1 MSDCTFCKIVAG
13 QLPSYRVIEDEHTLA
28 FLNIR
33 PASPGHTL
41 VVPREHA
48 RDVWEISEVSHSRV
62 ADMVYRVAA
71 LLKATLAPEG
81 VNVKHNTGEAAGQ
94 DVFHFHVHVVPR
106 WRGDGLRLTW
116 SSPLASSREL
126 EQVLERV
133 LAGGDR

>member
-13 QLPSYRVIEDEHTLA
+13 LLPSHRVLEDEHTLA

-41 VVPREHA
+41 VIPRMHA
-48 RDVWEISEVSHSRV
+48 RDVWEISKTSHGEV
-62 ADMVYRVAA
+62 ADMVHRVAA
-71 LLKATLAPEG
+71 VLKTTLAPEG

-94 DVFHFHVHVVPR
+94 DVFHYHVHVVPR
-106 WRGDGLRLTW
+106 WRGDDLRLTW
-116 SSPLASSREL
+116 SSPLAPAHEL

-133 LAGGDR
+133 TAGR